1 MRGNLFFVTTVTF
14 ALGVLCRTLFQIPIV
29 PLAVAIFFGVFA
41 SGLWVFDKK
50 FIYAVFGIIL
60 ISFSL
65 GVIRTSFVQD
75 KLPATYVPMLE
86 NPISLT
92 GTIVADPDIRQKDQQ
107 LIVQTS
113 SNGQKTNILVFAPL
127 FQHFSYGE
135 RILLA
140 GRLKSPMPFD
150 TGDGR
155 VFRYDHYL
163 AKKGIF
169 SLVPHAGILVVA
181 SSRGMWNAVANTLF
195 SSKHIFV
202 EGLSHALPD
211 PYSQLA
217 TGLLTGDQHG
227 LSDSLKNSLELSGL
241 IWIVVL
247 AGYHITLVS
256 EAVLALCAFLPSKF
270 RYVFAVLSI
279 FLVIFATGASAP
291 SLRGGI
297 MAALTLFAR
306 STGHT
311 YDALRALAAA
321 LLLIL
326 LWNPYLLA
334 YDSGFQLSL
343 VITPA
348 LLLGT
353 PILERRLLWI
363 KSAFIRE
370 VISVSIIAQVA
381 CTPLILWQTG
391 MVGVW
396 SIPANI
402 LVMPLVPLEMLSA
415 VIAGFVGVLLP
426 SLAPVL
432 GLPAYILLQYLE
444 LVAKISASMPL
455 SGTTLP
461 PFSFVW
467 VVGMYAM
474 LFALAWWL
482 KRDTMATLPRLET
495 SSL

>member
-1 MRGNLFFVTTVTF
+1 MRGNFLFIVVMAF
-14 ALGVLCRTLFQIPIV
+14 ALGVLCRTLLPVPVV
-29 PLAVAIFFGVFA
+29 PLGVSVIFGLFA
-41 SGLWVFDKK
+41 LGLWVFDNKVL
-50 FIYAVFGIIL
+50 YAVFGILL

-75 KLPATYVPMLE
+75 KLPAAYVPMLE
-86 NPISLT
+86 KPISLT

-113 SNGQKTNILVFAPL
+113 TGGQKTSMLVFAPL

-135 RILLA
+135 KILLD
-140 GRLKSPMPFD
+140 GILKSPMPFD

-169 SLVPHAGILVVA
+169 SLIPRAGILAVA
-181 SSRGMWNAVANTLF
+181 SPKGMWNTIANTLF
-195 SSKHIFV
+195 SLKHAFV
-202 EGLSHALPD
+202 EGLSRALPD
-211 PYSQLA
+211 PYAQLA

-227 LSDSLKNSLELSGL
+227 LSDSLKNELDLSGL

-247 AGYHITLVS
+247 AGYHITLIA
-256 EAVLALCAFLPSKF
+256 EAALVLCAFLPSKF
-270 RYVFAVLSI
+270 RYMFAILSI
-279 FLVIFATGASAP
+279 ALVIFATGASAP

-297 MAALTLFAR
+297 MAALMLFAR
-306 STGHT
+306 STGRT

-353 PILERRLLWI
+353 PIFERRILWI

-370 VISVSIIAQVA
+370 VVSVSVIAQLA

-391 MVGVW
+391 VVGVW
-396 SIPANI
+396 SIPANM
-402 LVMPLVPLEMLSA
+402 LVMPLVPLAMLAA
-415 VIAGFVGVLLP
+415 VVAGFVGVLVP
-426 SLAPVL
+426 PLAPAIS
-432 GLPAYILLQYLE
+432 LPAYVLLRYLE
-444 LVAKISASMPL
+444 LVAQASASLPL

-461 PFSFVW
+461 AFSFMW
-467 VVGMYAM
+467 VLGMYAT
-474 LFALAWWL
+474 LIALIWWL
-482 KRDTMATLPRLET
+482 KNDAETTPPRLEI